1 MYIRELSVQYRL
13 RPLAGDVIPMTPLR
27 SPADAA
33 ALLVRLIGLEA
44 VEVCVVLC
52 LSTQWDVLAFHE
64 MSRGTVDAT
73 MVHPRDVFRTALLA
87 NARAVI
93 VGHNHPSGDVTPSPH
108 DAALTARLHR
118 AGDLIG
124 IPLVDHLVVSTE
136 GRFYSFREAGLIAP
150 QSPQGESACLNSSP
164 VSSKSACS

>member
-13 RPLAGDVIPMTPLR
+13 RPLPGDAIPMAPLR
-27 SPADAA
+27 SAVDAA
-33 ALLVRLIGLEA
+33 ALLVHLIGAEA
-44 VEVCVVLC
+44 VEVCAVLC

-64 MSRGTVDAT
+64 LSRGTVDAT

-93 VGHNHPSGDVTPSPH
+93 VGHNHPSGQVMPSSD

-118 AGDLIG
+118 AGELVG
-124 IPLVDHLVVSTE
+124 VQLVDHLVVSME
-136 GRFYSFREAGLIAP
+136 GRYYSFREAGLIP
-150 QSPQGESACLNSSP
+150 
-164 VSSKSACS
+164 